1 MTTLISNASA
11 EHLPTL
17 EATTTGAQTTARPR
31 TQEALANVEQSLAS
45 RFIILTLCVAIVLS
59 TLAYGTV
66 HNWSL
71 AVFQMGA
78 ALIVVLWAIDAWT
91 TKTLRF
97 NGNILQLALLGLIA
111 IGLVQLLP
119 LGGGQA
125 SAPGLGGGAPLAGT
139 LSLDPY
145 ATRFVLI
152 KTIALFIYFA
162 AALAFID
169 SPRRLRLMVY
179 TITVFGFLLA
189 IFGLIQYFSSPTK
202 IYWITERAQS
212 LPFGPFINRHHFA
225 GYMELTLAL
234 PLGLVFSN
242 AIDRDKSLIFAFVA
256 LLMGIGLIM
265 TNSRGGIISLLAEI
279 FFLVIVSSLRR
290 KRQSESETEERRAGR
305 VRGAVVRVG
314 LGLMLVFTLFIGVV
328 LYGGEDALSR
338 FVGTVNAS
346 DPTTG
351 RAHFWSMTVNIIRDY
366 PLLGTGL
373 GSFGMAYTRYDTRN
387 GTYRLEHAHND
398 YLQLLSDAGIVGAV
412 LGVVFVVALFRLG
425 FARRESRDK
434 FRRGVAIGALAGCF
448 AVLVHSFF
456 DFTLHTPSNALLFL
470 LLAAFATINGR
481 VEQIDSST
489 GGKRRRRRRR
499 SVSEGFSAKA
509 EEQTTEAAPAT
520 ALTSG

>member
-1 MTTLISNASA
+1 M
-11 EHLPTL
+11 
-17 EATTTGAQTTARPR
+17 
-31 TQEALANVEQSLAS
+31 
-45 RFIILTLCVAIVLS
+45 AIVLS

-71 AVFQMGA
+71 AIFQAGA
-78 ALIVVLWAIDAWT
+78 ALIVVLWTIDAWT
-91 TKTLRF
+91 TRTFRF

-119 LGGGQA
+119 LG
-125 SAPGLGGGAPLAGT
+125 SAPSGT

-179 TITVFGFLLA
+179 TVTVFGFLLA

-265 TNSRGGIISLLAEI
+265 TNSRGGIVSLLAEI

-290 KRQSESETEERRAGR
+290 KRQSESETEEQRASR

-338 FVGTVNAS
+338 FVGTVNAN

-366 PLLGTGL
+366 PLTGTGL
-373 GSFGMAYTRYDTRN
+373 GAFGLAYTRYDTRN

-398 YLQLLSDAGIVGAV
+398 YLQLLSDAGLVGAI
-412 LGVVFVVALFRLG
+412 LGIVFVVALFRMG

-434 FRRGVAIGALAGCF
+434 FRSGVAIGALAGCF

-470 LLAAFATINGR
+470 TLAAFATINGR
-481 VEQIDSST
+481 VEQIESST
-489 GGKRRRRRRR
+489 GGKRRRRRR
-499 SVSEGFSAKA
+499 SSAASEGFSAEATA
-509 EEQTTEAAPAT
+509 EEQQRKVRTEGAPEPAF
-520 ALTSG
+520 TSS